1 MSDRGFALADA
12 LVATALMAVVG
23 MAAAD
28 LLVALPSL
36 AAGWDD
42 AADARQRMRVVEG
55 RVAHVAA
62 GAAPILVEAGGR
74 VARVPSLWPRR
85 LGLWRSDT
93 PEVVSTDAV
102 TIISRV
108 DGHRLLTTGGGLGA
122 AGGVVDVV
130 PGDGCGTSPMCGLA
144 RGDLVLVVSRESA
157 CGLYR
162 VLEADPSLVL
172 DAIMPGAAGAFEPGA
187 VVVPVN
193 VTVLA
198 FAPDAGEFRVYDG
211 YRSDNVLIDA
221 VASFDVVLER
231 GPLPFFDPRE
241 RDGPFVDGQGVW
253 KGTGTLGDGP
263 FLGAGSMAFDVD
275 QLLLHRV
282 SAAIGLVEA
291 PGRPPFDARLEWGIP
306 PWPWPPP
313 SS

>member
-12 LVATALMAVVG
+12 LVAIALMAVVG

-28 LLVALPSL
+28 LLVTLPSL

-55 RVAHVAA
+55 RMAHVAA
-62 GAAPILVEAGGR
+62 GAVPVLVESGGR

-85 LGLWRSDT
+85 LGLWRSDA
-93 PEVVSTDAV
+93 PGVVSSTAV
-102 TIISRV
+102 TIISRA
-108 DGHRLLTTGGGLGA
+108 DGHRLLATGGELGA

-130 PGDGCGTSPMCGLA
+130 PGDGCGASAVCGLA
-144 RGDLVLVVSRESA
+144 RGDLVLVVSRDSA
-157 CGLYR
+157 CGLFR
-162 VLEADPSLVL
+162 VLEADSRLAL
-172 DAIMPGAAGAFEPGA
+172 DAVMPGAAGAFEPGA
-187 VVVPVN
+187 VVVPVS

-198 FAPDAGEFRVYDG
+198 FDPADGELRVYDG
-211 YRSDNVLIDA
+211 YRSDNVLIDG
-221 VASFDVVLER
+221 VASLDVVFEM

-241 RDGPFVDGQGVW
+241 RDGPFVDEAGTW
-253 KGTGTLGDGP
+253 IGTGALGDGP
-263 FLGAGSMAFDVD
+263 FVGAGSMAFDVD

-282 SAAIGLVEA
+282 SAAIALTEI
-291 PGRPPFDARLEWGIP
+291 PGRPPFGGRLEWGIP